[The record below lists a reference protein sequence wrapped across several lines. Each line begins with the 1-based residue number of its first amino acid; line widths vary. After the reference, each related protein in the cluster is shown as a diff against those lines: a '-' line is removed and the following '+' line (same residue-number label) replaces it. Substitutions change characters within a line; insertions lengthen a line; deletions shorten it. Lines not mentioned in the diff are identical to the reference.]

1 MGPGFTPMAFASQS
15 AAVEDPNILDRT
27 EVWLP
32 LLRRLTEIA
41 PLWAV
46 WKNVDSALTRGGD
59 IDSIGPLEMWP
70 LIELEF
76 KRWSKLFGLGPVIVC
91 HHVPYLLHLISLD
104 PTEHK
109 FFELDVNRR
118 KIFLGSTLFR
128 PQDLHE
134 MLQMDERGFRRLRPG
149 AEGVLK
155 LVQNGMRRGGK
166 PDWNGIRQKKIAEL
180 MRGDPVGVRQAAK
193 LFHRGE
199 GAILEGVE
207 HVLQNEWSRHAM
219 RSVELN
225 SVARSLAEPWN
236 LAKRAWFRVVRKRC
250 PVLQLV
256 FSDRKVPQDRER
268 WLAMVER
275 SHRVY
280 RTGSLEIN

>member
-1 MGPGFTPMAFASQS
+1 MAFASQS
-15 AAVEDPNILDRT
+15 AALEDAKILDRT

-32 LLRRLTEIA
+32 LLRRLTEIS

-46 WKNVDSALTRGGD
+46 WKNVDSALTLGGD
-59 IDSIGPLEMWP
+59 IDSIAPLETWP
-70 LIELEF
+70 LIEQEF
-76 KRWSKLFGLGPVIVC
+76 VCWSELFGLGPVIVC
-91 HHVPYLLHLISLD
+91 PHVPYLLHLISLD
-104 PTEHK
+104 PTERK
-109 FFELDVNRR
+109 FFELDVNCR
-118 KIFLGSTLFR
+118 KVFLGSTLFR
-128 PQDLHE
+128 PLDLHE

-193 LFHRGE
+193 LFRRGE

-207 HVLQNEWSRHAM
+207 RVLRNEWSRDAM
-219 RSVELN
+219 RSVEFN

-236 LAKRAWFRVVRKRC
+236 LAKRAWFRVIRKHC

-256 FSDRKVPQDRER
+256 FSDRKVPQDREG
-268 WLAMVER
+268 WIAGVAR
-275 SHRVY
+275 SHRIY
-280 RTGSLEIN
+280 RTGLLGSN

>member
-1 MGPGFTPMAFASQS
+1 MAFASQS
-15 AAVEDPNILDRT
+15 AAVEDAKILDRT

-32 LLRRLTEIA
+32 LLRRLTEIS

-46 WKNVDSALTRGGD
+46 WKNVDSALTLGGD
-59 IDSIGPLEMWP
+59 IDSIAPLETWP
-70 LIELEF
+70 FIEQEF
-76 KRWSKLFGLGPVIVC
+76 VRWSKLFGLGPVIVC
-91 HHVPYLLHLISLD
+91 PHVPYLLHLISLD
-104 PTEHK
+104 PTERK
-109 FFELDVNRR
+109 FFELDVNCR
-118 KIFLGSTLFR
+118 KVFLGSTLFR
-128 PQDLHE
+128 PVDLHE

-193 LFHRGE
+193 LFRRGE

-207 HVLQNEWSRHAM
+207 RVLQNEWSRDAM
-219 RSVELN
+219 RSVEFN

-236 LAKRAWFRVVRKRC
+236 LAKRAWFRVIRKHC

-256 FSDRKVPQDRER
+256 FSDRKVPQDRES
-268 WLAMVER
+268 WLAGVAR
-275 SHRVY
+275 SHRIY
-280 RTGSLEIN
+280 RTGPLERN